1 MLHPRF
7 KVMLRET
14 KNSFLK
20 KCNQVKSSTERE
32 RGERNE
38 ENVFERVDT
47 KSKVGLNESGKRARK

>member
-1 MLHPRF
+1 
-7 KVMLRET
+7 MLRET

-32 RGERNE
+32 RDE

-47 KSKVGLNESGKRARK
+47 KSKVGMREEKERESERCRKRRQEEN